1 MRTDKP
7 RKSTMNHSIHDSGH
21 QSTPSAPETAP
32 GFHLSDSKQSRI
44 CCSRFRGGSSVA
56 VATVYALALLIFITA
71 CQSTDRGPGAN
82 ALPKTT
88 WPVQQLNKSSPRKV
102 TQQPRQKSTP
112 GQRMPTRK
120 QAEPA
125 PPLIPITE
133 SRGIVVLVNTQ
144 SQFIVADFSFNPVP
158 TPGQRLAIFR
168 NGQRVGEAR
177 TSEFA
182 RGSLVA
188 ADILTGEARL
198 DDEVRAE

>member
-1 MRTDKP
+1 
-7 RKSTMNHSIHDSGH
+7 MNHGVHDQTYRSPASASKAPSG
-21 QSTPSAPETAP
+21 
-32 GFHLSDSKQSRI
+32 FNLSDSKQKRPHQP
-44 CCSRFRGGSSVA
+44 RFGGCRSVA
-56 VATVYALALLIFITA
+56 AATIYALALLIFITA
-71 CQSTDRGPGAN
+71 CQSTDRGSGAN

-88 WPVQQLNKSSPRKV
+88 WPVQELNKSSPRKV
-102 TQQPRQKSTP
+102 TQQPRQKSTAT
-112 GQRMPTRK
+112 QRTPTRK

-125 PPLIPITE
+125 LPLIPITE

-144 SQFIVADFSFNPVP
+144 SRFIVADFSFNPVP

-198 DDEVRAE
+198 NDEVRAE

>member
-1 MRTDKP
+1 
-7 RKSTMNHSIHDSGH
+7 
-21 QSTPSAPETAP
+21 
-32 GFHLSDSKQSRI
+32 
-44 CCSRFRGGSSVA
+44 
-56 VATVYALALLIFITA
+56 
-71 CQSTDRGPGAN
+71 
-82 ALPKTT
+82 
-88 WPVQQLNKSSPRKV
+88 
-102 TQQPRQKSTP
+102 
-112 GQRMPTRK
+112 MPTRK